1 MVRRTRE
8 MLKIT
13 NDQNAGCG
21 AVLRL
26 EGQVAGRWV
35 NELRLACSDRIA
47 TPLTLDLKNVTFID
61 AAGVAF
67 FDEVWTEITVIN
79 CSLFVAT
86 QLKDVMAQR
95 WVADDEF

>member
-1 MVRRTRE
+1 MVGPTRE

-13 NDQNAGCG
+13 NDQNAGRG

-35 NELRLACSDRIA
+35 NELRLACSDRGITA
-47 TPLTLDLKNVTFID
+47 PLTLDLKNVTFID

-67 FDEVWTEITVIN
+67 FDEVWTDITVIN
-79 CSLFVAT
+79 CSLFVAV
-86 QLKDVMAQR
+86 QLKDVMAR
-95 WVADDEF
+95 TVPGR

>member
-1 MVRRTRE
+1 MVGRTRE

-13 NDQNAGCG
+13 NDQTAGCG

-35 NELRLACSDRIA
+35 NELRLACSDRGIT

-61 AAGVAF
+61 GAGVDF
-67 FDEVWTEITVIN
+67 FDDVWTDISVIN
-79 CSLFVAT
+79 
-86 QLKDVMAQR
+86 
-95 WVADDEF
+95 